1 MDNVGCEGTE
11 DTLNDC
17 SHNTEEDCGVTE
29 GAGVVCDTRDVI
41 LNTGFRIRGGGKSS
55 SGPIWCA

>member
-11 DTLNDC
+11 DSLNDC
-17 SHNTEEDCGVTE
+17 RHNTEEDCGVTE

-41 LNTGFRIRGGGKSS
+41 LSFKTFQNSYEMI
-55 SGPIWCA
+55 